1 MENNHQPT
9 VPSHDQPSS
18 GNEPWHQPVH
28 QQAPFVAPDPPTP
41 HPLFQPEP
49 VVAEHHHSTPITDTA
64 TPSGVNPQ
72 PVVKV
77 LSPAGVEYV
86 FLMITLFTGEFGLSS
101 ILISLFNGETNFSV
115 LAYPLALLVVTF
127 PIFAWLFLRLKK
139 GELKDPD
146 RRLDASKRR
155 STQFI
160 QIANFIV
167 TFFTTI
173 GFVGAIFAKLGGQ
186 LHSSIFKI
194 FLDALVIWLIGGGTL
209 AYYWRDEHK
218 KRASRT

>member
-1 MENNHQPT
+1 MENNYQPT
-9 VPSHDQPSS
+9 APSHDQPST
-18 GNEPWHQPVH
+18 GNEPWHQPV
-28 QQAPFVAPDPPTP
+28 QSQTPFVAPDPVVSH
-41 HPLFQPEP
+41 HPLFQQPEP
-49 VVAEHHHSTPITDTA
+49 VVEHHDFTPTTDTA
-64 TPSGVNPQ
+64 TPTGVNPQ

-101 ILISLFNGETNFSV
+101 ILIALFNGETNFSV
-115 LAYPLALLVVTF
+115 LAYPTALLVVTL

-173 GFVGAIFAKLGGQ
+173 GFVGAIFAELGGQ
-186 LHSSIFKI
+186 FHTSLMKV
-194 FLDALVIWLIGGGTL
+194 FLDVLVIWLIGGGTL

-218 KRASRT
+218 KRA